1 MATTNKARPAPRL
14 GTSTK
19 HSRALAIKS
28 IPAAI
33 GNDKIYD
40 LSMPVDVGQ
49 VFAGYTI
56 LRVLGTGGMGAVY
69 LASHPR
75 LPREDALK
83 ILPADLTADPEFR
96 ARFVREAEL
105 AAGLSH
111 PHIVRIH
118 DRGEEGGQFW
128 ISMDYVA
135 GTDAARL
142 LHEHYPGGMPQS
154 EVVPIITA
162 VGSALDY
169 AHNRGLLHRDVKPA
183 NILLADSDGQP
194 RRVYLADFG
203 IARHIDDAAGLTATN
218 MTLGTVAY
226 AAPEQLKGERI
237 DGRTDQYALACT
249 AFHLLTGKP
258 PYGESNPAVV
268 ITRHV
273 SAPPP
278 SIGAVRPDLAAL
290 DPVFATAMAKEPSGR
305 FGSCQEFTDQLSRFL
320 NTSGES
326 AVPYPEAVAPRSGKR
341 ARVLI
346 GVLGA
351 VALLIAGGVF
361 AAAKLTH
368 KHNPS
373 ATGAPAGAPPTP
385 SPAANSGPFTG
396 VYQVHLGDGT
406 TLDGKPG
413 PGSGPMSATFAVRSV
428 CRFSGC
434 VATASMLT
442 GGASLA
448 SSSVFDQV
456 DGRWVAVTL
465 DPNQCRGLAADI
477 WEVITLQPGADGKLT
492 GEYRGAAANAC
503 NQKRSVTFTR
513 VGDVDVNS
521 LPDPGKLPPRVVS
534 PAEALHGSYHIA
546 RTFSSRLAPQQ
557 ENQAVVTDCL
567 RTGDRCMSYFHSLTS
582 DTPLVFTGGNW
593 VLDIQHPEE
602 VTGCQQL
609 HVKTSAQLPM
619 PQPPQNPITRLTGHG
634 HHEQTGNCAI
644 SVDFDET
651 YTRTGD

>member
-1 MATTNKARPAPRL
+1 
-14 GTSTK
+14 
-19 HSRALAIKS
+19 
-28 IPAAI
+28 
-33 GNDKIYD
+33 
-40 LSMPVDVGQ
+40 MPLEVGQ

-56 LRVLGTGGMGAVY
+56 LRILGAGGMGAVY

-75 LPREDALK
+75 LRRADALK
-83 ILPADLTADPEFR
+83 VLPPDLTVDPEFR
-96 ARFVREAEL
+96 ARFMREAEL

-118 DRGEEGGQFW
+118 DRGEEDGQFW
-128 ISMDYVA
+128 ISMDYVP

-142 LHEHYPGGMPQS
+142 LREHCPNGMPQG
-154 EVVPIITA
+154 EVVPIIAA

-183 NILLADSDGQP
+183 NILLADAEGQL
-194 RRVYLADFG
+194 RWVYLADFG
-203 IARHIDDAAGLTATN
+203 IARHMDDAAGLTATN

-226 AAPEQLKGERI
+226 AAPEQLKGERV

-249 AFHLLTGKP
+249 AFQLLTGKP

-305 FGSCQEFTDQLSRFL
+305 FGSCQEFTDQLGRFL
-320 NTSGES
+320 NTPDGG
-326 AVPYPEAVAPRSGKR
+326 AVGRPDAPSRKR

-346 GVLGA
+346 AVLGA

-361 AAAKLTH
+361 AAVKVTH

-373 ATGAPAGAPPTP
+373 ATGAPAVAPPTP
-385 SPAANSGPFTG
+385 STAVNNGPFTG
-396 VYQVHLGDGT
+396 VYQAQLGEGS

-413 PGSGPMSATFAVRSV
+413 PGSGPMSATYAVRSV
-428 CRFSGC
+428 CRSNGC

-465 DPNQCRGLAADI
+465 DPNQCRGMAAEI
-477 WEVITLQPGADGKLT
+477 WEVITLQPGADGNLT

-513 VGDVDVNS
+513 IGDVDVNS
-521 LPDPGKLPPRVVS
+521 LPDPSALPPRVAS
-534 PAEALHGSYHIA
+534 PAEALHGRYHIA

-567 RTGDRCMSYFHSLTS
+567 RTGERCMSYFHSLTA
-582 DTPLVFTGGNW
+582 DTPLVFSGGNW

-602 VTGCQQL
+602 FTGCRNL

-634 HHEQTGNCAI
+634 HHEQTGNCAM
-644 SVDFDET
+644 SVDFNEI
-651 YTRTGD
+651 YTRAGD

>member
-1 MATTNKARPAPRL
+1 
-14 GTSTK
+14 
-19 HSRALAIKS
+19 
-28 IPAAI
+28 
-33 GNDKIYD
+33 
-40 LSMPVDVGQ
+40 MPLEVGQ

-56 LRVLGTGGMGAVY
+56 LRVLGAGGMGAVY
-69 LASHPR
+69 LAAHPR

-83 ILPADLTADPEFR
+83 VLPANLTLDPEYR
-96 ARFVREAEL
+96 ARFMREAEL

-111 PHIVRIH
+111 PNIVRIH
-118 DRGEEGGQFW
+118 DRGEEDGQFW
-128 ISMDYVA
+128 ISMDYIA
-135 GTDAARL
+135 GTDAARRL
-142 LHEHYPGGMPQS
+142 REHYPGGMPPS
-154 EVVPIITA
+154 EVVPIIAA
-162 VGSALDY
+162 VGSALDH

-183 NILLADSDGQP
+183 NILLADADGQP

-203 IARHIDDAAGLTATN
+203 IARHMDDTAGLTATN

-268 ITRHV
+268 IAQHV

-278 SIGAVRPDLAAL
+278 SIGAARPDLAAL
-290 DPVFATAMAKEPSGR
+290 DLVFATALAKEPSGR
-305 FGSCQEFTDQLSRFL
+305 FGSCREFTDQLGRSL
-320 NTSGES
+320 SGSATS
-326 AVPYPEAVAPRSGKR
+326 VLPYPVSQPPARKR
-341 ARVLI
+341 APVLI
-346 GVLGA
+346 AALGVI
-351 VALLIAGGVF
+351 ALLVAGGVF
-361 AAAKLTH
+361 AVVRFTH
-368 KHNPS
+368 KHNPAAS
-373 ATGAPAGAPPTP
+373 GAPPGTA
-385 SPAANSGPFTG
+385 STAPAAVNAGPFTG
-396 VYQVHLGDGT
+396 VYQVQLGQGT

-413 PGSGPMSATFAVRSV
+413 PGSGPMSATYAVRSV
-428 CRFSGC
+428 CRSSGC
-434 VATASMLT
+434 VATASMLN

-465 DPNQCRGLAADI
+465 DHNQCRGMAAEI
-477 WEVITLQPGADGKLT
+477 WEVITLQPGADGTLT

-521 LPDPGKLPPRVVS
+521 LPDPSALPPRVVS
-534 PAEALHGSYHIA
+534 PAEALHGRYHIA

-567 RTGDRCMSYFHSLTS
+567 RTGERCMSYFHSLTA
-582 DTPLVFTGGNW
+582 DTPLVFSGGSW

-602 VTGCQQL
+602 FTGCQHL
-609 HVKTSAQLPM
+609 NVKTSARLPM

-634 HHEQTGNCAI
+634 HHEQTGNCAL
-644 SVDFDET
+644 SVDFDEI
-651 YTRTGD
+651 YTRTDD